1 MSSRSAIGKL
11 SSPAPDTGSPRMSS
25 QRPALPNP
33 VRGDVFSARLDP
45 TEGSEQAGT
54 RPVVVISRDSIN
66 ANSPVVVVVP
76 VTDAANVKR
85 LYPSH
90 AQLPKGSGGLKMESV
105 AKAEQIRAI
114 QTSRLVSYYGRLN
127 REILAR
133 IEEAI
138 KITLA
143 LK

>member
-1 MSSRSAIGKL
+1 M
-11 SSPAPDTGSPRMSS
+11 TS
-25 QRPALPNP
+25 QRPELPKP

-45 TEGSEQAGT
+45 TEGREQAGT
-54 RPVVVISRDSIN
+54 RPVVVVSRDAIN

-85 LYPSH
+85 LYPSQAH
-90 AQLPKGSGGLKMESV
+90 LAKGSGGLKMSSV
-105 AKAEQIRAI
+105 AKAEQIRAV
-114 QTSRLVSYYGRLN
+114 QVSRFVGYYGRLD
-127 REILAR
+127 REAMGR

-143 LK
+143 LR

>member
-1 MSSRSAIGKL
+1 
-11 SSPAPDTGSPRMSS
+11 MSS
-25 QRPALPNP
+25 QRPALPKP

-66 ANSPVVVVVP
+66 ANSPVVIVVP

-90 AQLPKGSGGLKMESV
+90 TQIPKGSGGLKLDSV

-114 QTSRLVSYYGRLN
+114 QISRFVGYHGRLD
-127 REILAR
+127 RDVLAR
-133 IEEAI
+133 VEDAI
-138 KITLA
+138 KVTLA
-143 LK
+143 LR

>member
-1 MSSRSAIGKL
+1 
-11 SSPAPDTGSPRMSS
+11 MSS
-25 QRPALPNP
+25 QRPALPKP

-54 RPVVVISRDSIN
+54 RPVVVMSRDSIN

-85 LYPSH
+85 VYPSH
-90 AQLPKGSGGLKMESV
+90 AHFPKGTGGLRMDSI

-114 QTSRLVSYYGRLN
+114 QVSRFIGYHGRLD
-127 REILAR
+127 RDALAR

-138 KITLA
+138 RITLA

>member
-1 MSSRSAIGKL
+1 M
-11 SSPAPDTGSPRMSS
+11 
-25 QRPALPNP
+25 LPKP

-66 ANSPVVVVVP
+66 ANSPVVIVVP
-76 VTDAANVKR
+76 VTDATNVKR

-90 AQLPKGSGGLKMESV
+90 VHLARGSGGLRMDSV
-105 AKAEQIRAI
+105 AKTEQLRAI
-114 QTSRLVSYYGRLN
+114 QVSRLTSYYGRLEKQSLS
-127 REILAR
+127 RLED
-133 IEEAI
+133 AI

-143 LK
+143 LR

>member
-1 MSSRSAIGKL
+1 MRG
-11 SSPAPDTGSPRMSS
+11 
-25 QRPALPNP
+25 QRPALPKP

-45 TEGSEQAGT
+45 AEGSEQAGT

-66 ANSPVVVVVP
+66 ANSPVVVIVP
-76 VTDAANVKR
+76 ITDAVNVKR
-85 LYPSH
+85 VYPSH
-90 AQLPKGSGGLKMESV
+90 AQLPKGSGGLKMDSV
-105 AKAEQIRAI
+105 AKAEQIWAI
-114 QTSRLVSYYGRLN
+114 QVSRFVSYYGRLD
-127 REILAR
+127 RDVVGR

>member
-1 MSSRSAIGKL
+1 
-11 SSPAPDTGSPRMSS
+11 
-25 QRPALPNP
+25 
-33 VRGDVFSARLDP
+33 VFSARLDP

-66 ANSPVVVVVP
+66 ANSPVVVIVP
-76 VTDAANVKR
+76 VTDTANVKR

-90 AQLPKGSGGLKMESV
+90 AHLAKGSGGLKMDSV

-114 QTSRLVSYYGRLN
+114 QVSRLVGYYGRLD
-127 REILAR
+127 RDVVAR

>member
-1 MSSRSAIGKL
+1 MSAQK
-11 SSPAPDTGSPRMSS
+11 
-25 QRPALPNP
+25 PALPKP
-33 VRGDVFSARLDP
+33 VRGDIFSARLDP

-54 RPVVVISRDSIN
+54 RPVVVVSRDSIN

-90 AQLPKGSGGLKMESV
+90 AYLPKGSGGLGMDSV

-114 QTSRLVSYYGRLN
+114 QISRFVGYYGRLDKDAVG
-127 REILAR
+127 RV
-133 IEEAI
+133 EEAI
-138 KITLA
+138 KITLT
-143 LK
+143 LR

>member
-1 MSSRSAIGKL
+1 
-11 SSPAPDTGSPRMSS
+11 MSS
-25 QRPALPNP
+25 QRPALPRP

-90 AQLPKGSGGLKMESV
+90 TQIPKGSGGLKLDSV
-105 AKAEQIRAI
+105 AKAEQIRAVQI
-114 QTSRLVSYYGRLN
+114 SRFVGYHGRLD
-127 REILAR
+127 RDLLAR
-133 IEEAI
+133 VEDAI
-138 KITLA
+138 KVTLA
-143 LK
+143 LR

>member
-1 MSSRSAIGKL
+1 MNG
-11 SSPAPDTGSPRMSS
+11 
-25 QRPALPNP
+25 QRPALPKP

-90 AQLPKGSGGLKMESV
+90 AELPKGSGGLKMNSI

-114 QTSRLVSYYGRLN
+114 QVSRFVSYFGRLDRN
-127 REILAR
+127 DLAR
-133 IEEAI
+133 IEETI

>member
-1 MSSRSAIGKL
+1 
-11 SSPAPDTGSPRMSS
+11 MSS
-25 QRPALPNP
+25 QRPALPRP

-90 AQLPKGSGGLKMESV
+90 TQIPEGSRGLKLDSV
-105 AKAEQIRAI
+105 AKAEQIRAVQI
-114 QTSRLVSYYGRLN
+114 SRFVGYHGRLD
-127 REILAR
+127 RDLLAR
-133 IEEAI
+133 VEDAI
-138 KITLA
+138 KVTLA
-143 LK
+143 LR

>member
-1 MSSRSAIGKL
+1 MIG
-11 SSPAPDTGSPRMSS
+11 PN
-25 QRPALPNP
+25 PALPKP

-54 RPVVVISRDSIN
+54 RPVVVVSRDSIN
-66 ANSPVVVVVP
+66 SNSPVVVIVP
-76 VTDAANVKR
+76 VTDAGNVKR

-90 AQLPKGSGGLKMESV
+90 AHFSKGTGGLRMDSI

-114 QTSRLVSYYGRLN
+114 QVSRFVGYYGRID
-127 REILAR
+127 REALAR

>member
-1 MSSRSAIGKL
+1 
-11 SSPAPDTGSPRMSS
+11 MSS
-25 QRPALPNP
+25 QRPALPKP
-33 VRGDVFSARLDP
+33 VRGDLFSARLDP

-54 RPVVVISRDSIN
+54 RPVVVVSRDSIN

-90 AQLPKGSGGLKMESV
+90 THLAKGSGGLKMDSV

-114 QTSRLVSYYGRLN
+114 QVSRFVGYCGRLD
-127 REILAR
+127 RDSLAR
-133 IEEAI
+133 IDDAI

-143 LK
+143 LR

>member
-1 MSSRSAIGKL
+1 MIGQ
-11 SSPAPDTGSPRMSS
+11 SPT
-25 QRPALPNP
+25 LPKP

-66 ANSPVVVVVP
+66 SNSPVVVIVP
-76 VTDAANVKR
+76 VTDAANVER

-90 AQLPKGSGGLKMESV
+90 AHFSKGTGGLRVDSI

-114 QTSRLVSYYGRLN
+114 QISRFVGYYGRID
-127 REILAR
+127 REALAR
-133 IEEAI
+133 IEDAI
-138 KITLA
+138 KIALA